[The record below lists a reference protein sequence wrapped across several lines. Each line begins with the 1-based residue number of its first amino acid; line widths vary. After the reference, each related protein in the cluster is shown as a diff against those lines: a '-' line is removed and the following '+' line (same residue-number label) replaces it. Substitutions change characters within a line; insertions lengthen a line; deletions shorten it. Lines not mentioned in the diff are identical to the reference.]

1 MAKQM
6 PTVRPGRGWITI
18 PEMVERSSREYADH
32 VVFRMRNPD
41 GKSWRQYTYRELGE
55 LVPRIAAYLREQGI
69 QPGDRVAVLGEN
81 RPEWGISYFAV
92 TWAGATIVPLDARAT
107 PHEWKH
113 ILNHSESKG
122 ILVSGRFLADV
133 LDFQEDVPTLQFVI
147 SMDKNEQVPDVLSLG
162 RDLDRKPVPRH
173 EFDLDDLAVILYT
186 SGTTGSSKG
195 VMLTHKNIMSNVD
208 AIYQIYDIGVDDVF
222 FSVLPIHHVFEATA
236 GFLFPVYC
244 GAEVVYARS
253 LRSREL
259 REDMTA
265 AQPTLFLT
273 VPLLLEKIYLGILKQ
288 VQRSPMT
295 KRALFGL
302 LKGTAKVLNPITGG
316 KASRALFKSIR
327 EKIGFGRT
335 RFIISGGAALPRW
348 VSKGLEEMGFPILQG
363 YGLSETA
370 PVLTVNP
377 PCCPKNESVGLPL
390 PGVEVTIMDPNEEG
404 IGEIAARGPNIMKGY
419 YKNPEATAEVL
430 RPDGWFLTGDLGYFD
445 NEGYLYITGRK
456 KSVIVTRGGKN
467 IYPEE
472 IEEHLAQS
480 PFIAEILVLMGRHPQ
495 TGDEELQAI
504 VVPDFEALDQYAR
517 EHQLTL
523 TDQQIYDLIARE
535 IKRLSQ
541 DLAPYKRPKR
551 FAIREEEFPKTT
563 TRKIKRYLFQAPV
576 QELNGKGQT
585 TT

>member
-1 MAKQM
+1 M
-6 PTVRPGRGWITI
+6 PTTRPGREWL
-18 PEMVERSSREYADH
+18 PLPQMLARSVQEHGDR
-32 VVFRMRNPD
+32 VLFRMRNPD
-41 GKSWRQYTYRELGE
+41 GKTWRQYTYQEVGN
-55 LVPRIAAYLREQGI
+55 LVSRIATYLKEQGVE
-69 QPGDRVAVLGEN
+69 PGDRVAVLGEN
-81 RPEWGISYFAV
+81 RPEWGISYFAIS
-92 TWAGATIVPLDARAT
+92 WAGATIVPLDARAT

-122 ILVSGRFLADV
+122 ILVSGRMLADI
-133 LDFQEDVPTLQFVI
+133 LDFQEDVPSLKFVI
-147 SMDKNEQVPDVLSLG
+147 SMDKNEQVPDILTLG
-162 RDLDRKPVPRH
+162 RDSNREPAQPH
-173 EFDLDDLAVILYT
+173 AFDLDDLAVILYT

-195 VMLTHKNIMSNVD
+195 VMLTHKNIVSNVD
-208 AIYQIYDIGVDDVF
+208 AIYQIMDIGPGDVF

-236 GFLFPVYC
+236 GFLFPVYS
-244 GAEVVYARS
+244 GAEIVYARS

-288 VQRSPMT
+288 VKKSPPT
-295 KRALFGL
+295 KRALFSL
-302 LKGTAKVLNPITGG
+302 LKGTARVLDPLTGR

-335 RFIISGGAALPRW
+335 RFIVSGGAALPRW
-348 VSKGLEEMGFPILQG
+348 ISKGLEEMGFPVLQG

-377 PCCPKNESVGLPL
+377 PCCPKNESVGLPV
-390 PGVEVTIMDPNEEG
+390 PGVEIEIVDPNEEG
-404 IGEIAARGPNIMKGY
+404 VGEIAARGPNVMKGY

-430 RPDGWFLTGDLGYFD
+430 RPDGWFLTGDLGYLD
-445 NEGYLYITGRK
+445 DEGYLYITGRK

-517 EHQLTL
+517 EHDLTL
-523 TDQQIYDLIARE
+523 TDQMIYDLIARE
-535 IKRLSQ
+535 IKRLSR

-576 QELNGKGQT
+576 QELNGKQGKEG
-585 TT
+585 